1 MEVFVRV
8 LMSLGFVVV
17 TFVLVGATP
26 AFANTTPIPEP
37 ASLALL
43 GTAAAALGLRAYRNR
58 NR

>member
-1 MEVFVRV
+1 
-8 LMSLGFVVV
+8 MSLGFAVGAL
-17 TFVLVGATP
+17 VLAVATP
-26 AFANTTPIPEP
+26 AFAEATVIPEP